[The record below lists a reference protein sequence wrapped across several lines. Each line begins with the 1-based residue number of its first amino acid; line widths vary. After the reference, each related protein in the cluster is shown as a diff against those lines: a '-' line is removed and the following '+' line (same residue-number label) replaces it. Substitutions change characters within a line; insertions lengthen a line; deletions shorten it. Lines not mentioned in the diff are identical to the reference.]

1 MDPNYTYV
9 PNVGALRESCGPT
22 TCPPRDLNAKQH
34 ANGRFSRFS
43 AVTGG
48 VIMAGKLTC
57 GAILLL
63 GMAAVV
69 TVRGQYDDYDFGS
82 EERRVPRVVS

>member
-1 MDPNYTYV
+1 
-9 PNVGALRESCGPT
+9 
-22 TCPPRDLNAKQH
+22 
-34 ANGRFSRFS
+34 
-43 AVTGG
+43 
-48 VIMAGKLTC
+48 MAGKLTC

-82 EERRVPRVVS
+82 EERRVPQVVS